1 MTTINIKLNNSEKQR
16 LSAIA
21 MRYGLTLPDLAKKV
35 LEELKGQF
43 ELESIHEY
51 ENPSKVAK
59 AVKIALQDY
68 KKGKFFQKKATNG
81 FVAHMS

>member
-35 LEELKGQF
+35 LQEVREQF
-43 ELESIHEY
+43 ELESLDHY
-51 ENPSKVAK
+51 ENPE
-59 AVKIALQDY
+59 KIRKTIKRGISDY
-68 KKGKFFQKKATNG
+68 KKGKFFTKL
-81 FVAHMS
+81 